1 MQKKAVFH
9 LISKNSLRKI
19 PFVFSLWI
27 INEFEKYRET
37 DGKSPNRHLC
47 AFENVALSYESD

>member
-1 MQKKAVFH
+1 MQKQAVFH
-9 LISKNSLRKI
+9 LISKHSLRKI

-37 DGKSPNRHLC
+37 DGKAPIDISVRLKT
-47 AFENVALSYESD
+47 